1 VRLLV
6 TKALE
11 LIKQSEFVWDLTLP
25 WVEQYWDINT
35 LKRYK
40 DSGYTFVSLTIQDIP
55 TSYDGVLSQIRKFQN
70 LCIPHSDWLCY
81 ARTTE
86 EIIKGQQSGKLV
98 LGLNIQDT
106 ELIHDDLSKLEHLKS
121 IGVRHMLLA
130 YQERNKAA
138 DGCAEPADGGLSLF
152 GKNLVKEMNKQGMI
166 VDVSH
171 VGRQSS
177 LDAISVSDSPVIFSH
192 SGVLSLC
199 KHIRNIDDI
208 QIKACAET
216 GGVVGVVGI
225 GAFLGDPKA
234 KAQTMFE
241 HIDYIA
247 QLVGPE
253 HIGIG
258 TDFIEDLEWT
268 WQSIAHAK
276 EGGWRDPYGTQL
288 YEGVAFAPEQL
299 VELVQIMLDNG
310 YSQDAIKGVLGA
322 NFHRIYTQ
330 VT

>member
-1 VRLLV
+1 MSS
-6 TKALE
+6 KALKA
-11 LIKQSEFVWDLTLP
+11 IQDSASVWDLTLP
-25 WVEQYWDINT
+25 WVEQYWSIDV

-40 DSGYTFVSLTIQDIP
+40 SAGYTFVSLTIHDIP
-55 TSYDGVLSQIRKFQN
+55 LTYDGVLKTIKKFQK
-70 LCIPHSDWLCY
+70 LCEPHSDWLCF
-81 ARTTE
+81 AKNNA
-86 EIIKGQQSGKLV
+86 EIQQGKAAGKLV

-106 ELIHDDLSKLEHLKS
+106 ELIHDDLGKLKHLKS

-130 YQERNKAA
+130 YQTRNKAA

-152 GKNLVKEMNKQGMI
+152 GQQLVKEMNKHNMI

-177 LDAISVSDSPVIFSH
+177 LDAIGLSDKPVIFSH
-192 SGVLSLC
+192 SGVFSLC
-199 KHIRNIDDI
+199 KHIRNIDDV

-216 GGVVGVVGI
+216 NGVIGVVGI
-225 GAFLGDPKA
+225 GAFLGDPQA
-234 KAQTMFE
+234 KAETMFN
-241 HIDYIA
+241 HIDHIA

-258 TDFIEDLEWT
+258 TDFIDDLEWT
-268 WQSIAHAK
+268 WESIAHAR

-299 VELVQIMLDNG
+299 VELVALMQNNG
-310 YSQDAIKGVLGA
+310 YDQQAISGILGGNFQRIYDAIE
-322 NFHRIYTQ
+322 
-330 VT
+330 